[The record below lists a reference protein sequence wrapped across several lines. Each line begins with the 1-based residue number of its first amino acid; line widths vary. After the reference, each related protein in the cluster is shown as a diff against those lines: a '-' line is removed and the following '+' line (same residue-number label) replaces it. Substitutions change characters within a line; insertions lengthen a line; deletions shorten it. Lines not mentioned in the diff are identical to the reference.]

1 MTASLFCLAMLP
13 VMMAHV
19 AAPPQPTRSFRVDT
33 AAAQGD
39 TTPAT
44 QVMIDFGGDPDRTVV
59 VRAFEVGISSTSEPR
74 RKVTKSAPTHVR
86 FTGTPDE
93 LSVDLARRV
102 SSGAR
107 FPKVDALLPGA
118 GDSGMILHL
127 YDVQVVSARLMMN
140 DDNTALVQQ
149 RLALEESIAQLTG
162 DLQEAQRQL
171 DAVEVL
177 AKRQLSPSLE
187 LARARANAEVIFKR
201 LTMQRERLALV
212 ERQLARWT
220 PMQEEVQL
228 EAASAELEA
237 RAPSPVAAP

>member
-1 MTASLFCLAMLP
+1 MTASLLCLTMVP

-19 AAPPQPTRSFRVDT
+19 TAPPRSTRSFRVDT
-33 AAAQGD
+33 AAAPGD

-59 VRAFEVGISSTSEPR
+59 VRAFEVGISSTTEPR
-74 RKVTKSAPTHVR
+74 RKVAKSAPTHVR

-107 FPKVDALLPGA
+107 FPKVDALLPG
-118 GDSGMILHL
+118 GDAGMILHL

-149 RLALEESIAQLTG
+149 RLALQESIAQLTG

-228 EAASAELEA
+228 EAARAELET
-237 RAPSPVAAP
+237 RKPSTVAVP

>member
-1 MTASLFCLAMLP
+1 MIVSLLRLTMLP

-19 AAPPQPTRSFRVDT
+19 AAPQQFTPSFRVDT

-59 VRAFEVGISSTSEPR
+59 VRAFEVGISSTPEPR
-74 RKVTKSAPTHVR
+74 RKGAKSSPTRVR
-86 FTGTPDE
+86 FAGAPDE
-93 LSVDLARRV
+93 LSAELARRV
-102 SSGAR
+102 STGAR
-107 FPKVDALLPGA
+107 FPKVDALLPG
-118 GDSGMILHL
+118 GDTGMILHL
-127 YDVQVVSARLMMN
+127 YDVQVVSARLLLN

-149 RLALEESIAQLTG
+149 RLALEESIAQLTA

-171 DAVEVL
+171 DAVEAL

-187 LARARANAEVIFKR
+187 LARARATAEVIFKR
-201 LTMQRERLALV
+201 LSVQRERLTLV

-228 EAASAELEA
+228 EAARAELET
-237 RAPSPVAAP
+237 RTPSPVAAP

>member
-1 MTASLFCLAMLP
+1 MIVSLLRLTMLP

-19 AAPPQPTRSFRVDT
+19 VAPPQFARSFRVDT
-33 AAAQGD
+33 AAAHGD

-44 QVMIDFGGDPDRTVV
+44 QVMIDFGGEPDRTMV
-59 VRAFEVGISSTSEPR
+59 VRAFEVGISSTPEPR
-74 RKVTKSAPTHVR
+74 RKVAKSAPARVR
-86 FTGTPDE
+86 FAGPPDD
-93 LSVDLARRV
+93 LSAELARRV

-107 FPKVDALLPGA
+107 FQKVDAQLPG
-118 GDSGMILHL
+118 GESGMILHL
-127 YDVQVVSARLMMN
+127 YDVQVVSARLLLN

-149 RLALEESIAQLTG
+149 RLALEESIAQLTA

-171 DAVEVL
+171 DAVEAL

-201 LTMQRERLALV
+201 LSVQRERLTLV
-212 ERQLARWT
+212 EKQLARWT

-228 EAASAELEA
+228 EAARAELET
-237 RAPSPVAAP
+237 RTPSPVAAP